1 MEQFL
6 LMEHHSIGI
15 IFGIT
20 VLLFLAQF
28 ITEGMDIHWVAGSF
42 NHVDNSINYL
52 PEKHQWEWMI
62 RGSENVCFDKLKLNN
77 SEKKHCCLFV
87 LLAAFINPDALVLSV
102 VFYPHFWCILRT
114 LLVST
119 YLSVTELSP
128 WKMACLLLWIFG
140 ICLDNI
146 RNT

>member
-62 RGSENVCFDKLKLNN
+62 RGSENVCFDKLKPNN
-77 SEKKHCCLFV
+77 SEKKIAV
-87 LLAAFINPDALVLSV
+87 
-102 VFYPHFWCILRT
+102 
-114 LLVST
+114 
-119 YLSVTELSP
+119 YLYCWLH
-128 WKMACLLLWIFG
+128 L
-140 ICLDNI
+140 
-146 RNT
+146 